1 MPRLKT
7 KQTRTRGASRFKVTE
22 TARLVRAAIEA
33 GLTVRGIEVDTV
45 GGMLR
50 VLAENK
56 PQPVEQT
63 VGGA

>member
-1 MPRLKT
+1 MPRLIT

-33 GLTVRGIEVDTV
+33 GLTVRGIEVDVDT
-45 GGMLR
+45 GTLR
-50 VLAENK
+50 VLAEYR
-56 PQPVEQT
+56 PEPIA